1 MKKILTGTLLLLTLV
16 SGCQLN
22 TAVAPEPIIVCPP
35 SGFIGR
41 DSVFTGNYLGIDI
54 QSDAETVYAAVQ
66 TLQQTKGVAQ
76 LNVVSNFSSDVT
88 QLRERLPLY
97 QYILLDQRKGTD
109 SGVQLTLEGDQVKAI
124 YLNSGQKLSQWPAN
138 AKAASSSVR
147 IGDTAGSLYDKLVR
161 IRQESAYAT
170 TFERILLLTKTISKP
185 YDPLM
190 RQSPQWYFAYTT
202 EPNRMDEVQIH
213 FKDGKVSHF
222 YINHYMTTN

>member
-1 MKKILTGTLLLLTLV
+1 MKNTLLSTLFLFLLLTSCLKDTSV
-16 SGCQLN
+16 SPDV
-22 TAVAPEPIIVCPP
+22 TTVCPP

-41 DSVFTGNYLGIDI
+41 DSLFAGSYLGIDI

-66 TLQQTKGVAQ
+66 TLQQTKGVTY

-97 QYILLDQRKGTD
+97 QYILLDQNRGTD
-109 SGVQLTLEGDQVKAI
+109 SGVQLTMEADQVKAI
-124 YLNSGQKLSQWPAN
+124 YLNSGKKLSQWPAN
-138 AKAASSSVR
+138 LKASSSIQ
-147 IGDTAGSLYDKLVR
+147 IGDAAGSLYEKLVK
-161 IRQESAYAT
+161 IRQVSAYAN
-170 TFERILLLTKTISKP
+170 TFERILLLTKNISKP
-185 YDPLM
+185 YDPVM

-222 YINHYMTTN
+222 YINHYMTF